1 MFFIEGI
8 EALSYPKNM
17 PPNSLVDHAC
27 LFASPTLLLGV
38 ATVLYPLASTL
49 GKRIYEKGGLSCYE
63 AI

>member
-1 MFFIEGI
+1 
-8 EALSYPKNM
+8 M

-27 LFASPTLLLGV
+27 LFTSSTLLLGV

-49 GKRIYEKGGLSCYE
+49 GKRIYERGGLSCYE